1 MSTQKLTQID
11 DIVTTLREMRS
22 ENNRSGM
29 GRFGINVDR
38 ALGIKV
44 TDLRKLARRIEKGH
58 DLAFQLWETGIHEA
72 RLLGTMV
79 DEPFA
84 VTELQM
90 ECWAADFD
98 SWDMVDQACN
108 NLFRRTPFAHD
119 KAADWAARNEEF
131 VKRAGFAMMAV
142 LAVHDRNSGDTVFRK
157 YLDLVERES
166 TDERNFVKK
175 AVNWALRSIGKKSP
189 ALWSKAMATIEKI
202 EGQNSPS
209 ARWIAADAR
218 RELSRVGNERGWE

>member
-1 MSTQKLTQID
+1 MSDKLTNIQSI
-11 DIVTTLREMRS
+11 LSLLHSMES
-22 ENNRSGM
+22 EENRSGM
-29 GRFGINVDR
+29 SRFGINVER
-38 ALGIKV
+38 AMGIKV

-58 DLAFQLWETGIHEA
+58 DLALQLWDTSIHEA
-72 RLLGTMV
+72 RLLATMV
-79 DEPFA
+79 DEPSA
-84 VTELQM
+84 VTDLQM
-90 ECWAADFD
+90 ESWAANFD

-142 LAVHDRNSGDTVFRK
+142 LAVHDRDSGDTVFRK

-218 RELSRVGNERGWE
+218 RELSRVGDERGWE

>member
-29 GRFGINVDR
+29 SRFGINVDR

-44 TDLRKLARRIEKGH
+44 TDLRKLARCIEKGH

-72 RLLGTMV
+72 RLLATMV

-90 ECWAADFD
+90 ESWAADFD

-108 NLFRRTPFAHD
+108 NLFRRTPFGHD
-119 KAADWAARNEEF
+119 KATDWAARNEEF

-189 ALWSKAMATIEKI
+189 ALWSKAMATIAKI

-209 ARWIAADAR
+209 ARWIAVDAR